1 MKKITSFILFSL
13 IGLVS
18 YSQLPEGFTYLQKL
32 TRGTDSIMASPV
44 KREYVTGLVKVG
56 LTDSILP
63 TKTSTHQTRI
73 FNWVLR
79 TFAGLRWRSID
90 GHKRAIV
97 GTMKGGMSS
106 PSKDFF
112 TEYDITFQTFQHTPQ
127 FQSLVKIAYQTQYY
141 KMPKG
146 RNFLLKK
153 RKLFPDTLS
162 SPDALSKLRIH
173 PEHTPL
179 KKNRQ
184 VLNEKF
190 LPCLPGTSIENH
202 PAWGVEN
209 PTVGVYGAF
218 VLDGNHRGS
227 PEIHPYEW
235 LWFMDHKPQ
244 PAHTVKWYAGLL
256 REGSNRF
263 LRWSKK
269 PRVGFISIPF
279 VFDITNDTNII
290 RVEHL
295 VQGEFKPEALSKLGS
310 FVPSIAN
317 AFEDYKLLTFPNA
330 DDNSNYTIKVFSTPL
345 KTDAVR
351 WWLTVEGQAGKQV
364 WGYITIAV
372 AVDDAYCF
380 SVTTE
385 D

>member
-1 MKKITSFILFSL
+1 MKKLYIILICTAWVFSAQA
-13 IGLVS
+13 
-18 YSQLPEGFTYLQKL
+18 QLPGYWGFLQQL
-32 TRGTDSIMASPV
+32 TTNRDSVMASPY
-44 KREYVTGLVKVG
+44 KREGVTGLVKVG

-79 TFAGLRWRSID
+79 TFAGLRWREID
-90 GHKRAIV
+90 GMKRSMV
-97 GTMKGGMSS
+97 GTMRGGLSS

-112 TEYDITFQTFQHTPQ
+112 TEYDVTFQTFQHTPEYQ
-127 FQSLVKIAYQTQYY
+127 ARVKVAYQAQYN
-141 KMPKG
+141 KMLKG
-146 RNFLLKK
+146 RNYLKK
-153 RKLFPDTLS
+153 RSMFPDTLS
-162 SPDALSKLRIH
+162 SPAALAKLRIH

-179 KKNRQ
+179 KKNRP

-190 LPCLPGTSIENH
+190 LPCIPGTTVENH
-202 PAWGVEN
+202 PAWGVKD

-218 VLDGNHRGS
+218 VLDGNHRGG

-244 PAHTVKWYAGLL
+244 KPNTVKWYAGLL

-279 VFDITNDTNII
+279 VFDISNDTNNI

-295 VQGEFKPEALSKLGS
+295 VQGQFKPEALSKLGN
-310 FVPSIAN
+310 FVPSTAST
-317 AFEDYKLLTFPNA
+317 FEAYKLLTFSNA
-330 DDNSNYTIKVFSTPL
+330 ENSSNYTIKVFSSEL

-351 WWLTVEGQAGKQV
+351 WWINVEGQKGNLA

-372 AVDDAYCF
+372 AVDDAYCL